1 MTPPQVHSNVEVSF
15 SAGMFSTRTEGEPGV
30 HGAGVTG
37 THGIG
42 VNTPRAAAVA
52 AATTGFETVVHMLKG
67 AILLMGM
74 LSMMFAPAGTGPT
87 KVR

>member
-1 MTPPQVHSNVEVSF
+1 MTPPQAHIKVEVLF

-42 VNTPRAAAVA
+42 VNTPRAAVVAVA
-52 AATTGFETVVHMLKG
+52 TAGFETVVHMPRG
-67 AILLMGM
+67 QYC
-74 LSMMFAPAGTGPT
+74 
-87 KVR
+87 

>member
-1 MTPPQVHSNVEVSF
+1 MTPPQVHISVELLF

-52 AATTGFETVVHMLKG
+52 VATVGFAMLLHMPKG
-67 AILLMGM
+67 TILAMGL
-74 LSMMFAPAGTGPT
+74 LSMMFAAAGTGPT